1 MVAAFLFHYDAAGGE
16 TIHNLPLEGN
26 SSTWYLP
33 DEVIDDTITLS
44 PELNHLHSTICLE
57 THPDFVLLRVFD
69 DRDGGCHV
77 LADDGLGFHVP
88 VSTSTH
94 LNSFI
99 LHRDVQFTSRTTDRW
114 AIRWD
119 ETGDISNSMRPSPL
133 PTVSGLPGLASE
145 DDAMEDV
152 VKLVDPETEEAAKS
166 DTSSRS
172 TCSPTPSPRRDEPQA
187 EIPGGTTESDDSI
200 LSKASTLVPTER
212 EDQQLAEEKTC
223 PTDHDVDV
231 EGNTPAEHT
240 RRSTT
245 PPETITVA
253 TRHDSHESPERP
265 PSIRGQQTGGLVS
278 GNQQLTPASPSLK
291 PSHTE
296 NTTSERQP
304 RKRKL
309 VDIKAGDVAQDS
321 EEDDIFSTP
330 NTQQA
335 KSVSSSKTLKPGT
348 ARRGGGRATPK
359 RKPVTVPKPRTVTPE
374 SHAGTQS
381 SSPRKRARRDSVA
394 SSAKQYAGSAPIVIF
409 SGSTEIDQKNN
420 MMEAFRHLG
429 GRETKSINDATMLC
443 VGKGPLKR
451 TSKLIIAVA
460 RGIDIVTEEW
470 VTETQRRGCFPA
482 ADEFLPLDP
491 SHERIWD
498 FELKDAMQRG
508 KLGLT
513 HILSGTTVFLTRQ
526 IRTDLGKLERE
537 LSQVATV
544 LGADSVQKR
553 LPALKDKEN
562 YAEHEVLIIGAEN
575 DPQGAQ
581 VGRLGQKLYN
591 KDILTMAVLRGKLER
606 ASAEFLIDV
615 PVKDEEDD

>member
-1 MVAAFLFHYDAAGGE
+1 MVTAFLFHYDAAGGE
-16 TIHNLPLEGN
+16 TIHDLPLEGD

-33 DEVIDDTITLS
+33 DEVIDDTITLG
-44 PELNHLHSTICLE
+44 PELDHLHSTICLE

-69 DRDGGCHV
+69 DSDGGCHV
-77 LADDGLGFHVP
+77 LTDDGLGFHVP

-94 LNSFI
+94 LKSFVVR
-99 LHRDVQFTSRTTDRW
+99 RDVQFTSRTTDRW

-119 ETGDISNSMRPSPL
+119 ETGDISNSMRPPPL
-133 PTVSGLPGLASE
+133 PIVSGLPEPTSE

-152 VKLVDPETEEAAKS
+152 VKLVDTETEEAAKS

-172 TCSPTPSPRRDEPQA
+172 TCSPSPSPRQDEPQVD
-187 EIPGGTTESDDSI
+187 IPGGTTESDDSI

-223 PTDHDVDV
+223 PTDQDVDV
-231 EGNTPAEHT
+231 EGDTPAEHR

-245 PPETITVA
+245 LPETVTVA
-253 TRHDSHESPERP
+253 TSHEDPERS
-265 PSIRGQQTGGLVS
+265 PSVRGQQTNGLVS

-291 PSHTE
+291 PSHME
-296 NTTSERQP
+296 NTTSEGQP

-309 VDIKAGDVAQDS
+309 VDIEAGDVAQDS
-321 EEDDIFSTP
+321 EEDDIFSTQ
-330 NTQQA
+330 NTQPA
-335 KSVSSSKTLKPGT
+335 KSVISGKTPKQGT
-348 ARRGGGRATPK
+348 AKRGRGRATPK
-359 RKPVTVPKPRTVTPE
+359 RKPVTVPKPRPVTPE
-374 SHAGTQS
+374 SHDGTQS
-381 SSPRKRARRDSVA
+381 RSPRKRARRDSVA
-394 SSAKQYAGSAPIVIF
+394 SSAKQYTGSAPAVIF

-443 VGKGPLKR
+443 VSKGPLKR

-470 VTETQRRGCFPA
+470 ITETQRRGCFPA
-482 ADEFLPLDP
+482 VDEFLPRDP

-498 FELKDAMQRG
+498 FDLKDAMQRG

-553 LPALKDKEN
+553 LPALKDKEK